1 MLALLQPKE
10 TSVRRLGPCLG
21 MIVLVSTLAIGGCGG
36 DKEDRGLAV
45 PNEVST
51 PESMKDDAET
61 TQQRQQQVT
70 DEMQKK
76 QIEDFDAANAAK
88 QQEEKPAQ

>member
-1 MLALLQPKE
+1 MLSLLQPE
-10 TSVRRLGPCLG
+10 ENPVRRLGPCLG
-21 MIVLVSTLAIGGCGG
+21 MIVFASTLAIGGCGG
-36 DKEDRGLAV
+36 DEGDRGLAV

-51 PESMKDDAET
+51 PESAKDEAET

-70 DEMQKK
+70 EEMQRK

>member
-1 MLALLQPKE
+1 
-10 TSVRRLGPCLG
+10 VRRLGPCLG